1 MPDRSSKPVSPS
13 AGATASPARRLLLL
27 AAVAV
32 PIVLAVYAVAVV
44 GSGGARP
51 AASASPPAVSSPV
64 TASPSAGS
72 AEPDPS
78 SAASLERADSP
89 TRGPADAPVT
99 LVEFLDPECEAC
111 RAFHPYV
118 KQLLVEHPEDVRL
131 VVRYVPGHANSA
143 LAIIALE
150 AARAQDEELYWEMLD
165 LLFERQPEW
174 GEQQEPQ
181 PQAFLDAAAAVG
193 LDTDPIEAAMAASD
207 ATLVERDLDDAIAAG
222 VTGTPT
228 FFVNG
233 TLVTEFSPA
242 GLKAAV
248 DAALER

>member
-1 MPDRSSKPVSPS
+1 MPDRSTKQRQSTSP
-13 AGATASPARRLLLL
+13 ATASPARRLLLL
-27 AAVAV
+27 GAVAV
-32 PIVLAVYAVAVV
+32 PIVLLVIAVAVI
-44 GSGGARP
+44 GSGGAQP
-51 AASASPPAVSSPV
+51 AASASPTAPSASVGPSS
-64 TASPSAGS
+64 SAGS

-78 SAASLERADSP
+78 APAILEREDSP
-89 TRGPADAPVT
+89 SRGPADAPVT

-111 RAFHPYV
+111 RAFSPYV
-118 KQLLVEHPEDVRL
+118 KQLLVEYPEDVRL

-143 LAIIALE
+143 LAITALE
-150 AARAQDEELYWEMLD
+150 AARAQDEDLYWEMLD
-165 LLFERQPEW
+165 LLFERQPDW

-181 PQAFLDAAAAVG
+181 GLAFLDAAATVG
-193 LDTDPIEAAMAASD
+193 LDTAPIEAAMAAGD
-207 ATLVERDLDDAIAAG
+207 APIVERDLDDAVAAG

-248 DAALER
+248 DAALSR